1 MPPTLREKTA
11 ETRRQHILAAA
22 ARAFAANGFRGA
34 TIRDVAREAGVAD
47 GTIYNAF
54 ENKAALLRGLLDPL
68 DERSPQRKSPPP
80 ADGQIDFI
88 GDLIARRWATF
99 TPDALAML
107 RVLLS
112 EALVDAEIRA
122 EVLDRLIRPPIDLAE
137 PVIEAQITA
146 GHLAPLE
153 PALVARTLTALMIG
167 LVMLRLLGEP
177 GIERAGD
184 DVPEFLAKL
193 LKEGML
199 PDGINGSL
207 GGSVDG

>member
-11 ETRRQHILAAA
+11 ETRRQHILKAA

-68 DERSPQRKSPPP
+68 DENSPQDAPPLT
-80 ADGQIDFI
+80 DGQSDFI

-99 TPDALAML
+99 TPDALAIL
-107 RVLLS
+107 RVLLA
-112 EALVDAEIRA
+112 EALADPDIRA
-122 EVLDRLIRPPIDLAE
+122 EVLDRLIRPPIDFAE
-137 PVIEAQITA
+137 PVIEAQIAA

-184 DVPEFLAKL
+184 EVPEFLAKL
-193 LKEGML
+193 LKGGML
-199 PDGINGSL
+199 PDGVEACARGSA
-207 GGSVDG
+207 DR